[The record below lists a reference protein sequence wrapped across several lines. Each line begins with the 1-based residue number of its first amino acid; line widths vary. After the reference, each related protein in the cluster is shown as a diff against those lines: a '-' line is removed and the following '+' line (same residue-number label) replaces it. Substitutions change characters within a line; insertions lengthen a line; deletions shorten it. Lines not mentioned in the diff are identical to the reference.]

1 MIVAQREANEK
12 PTRSLREAHR
22 DDPREVWQR
31 EDSQRE
37 DSQREVWQRED
48 TLKS

>member
-1 MIVAQREANEK
+1 MIVVQPEDWKDSQREV
-12 PTRSLREAHR
+12 R
-22 DDPREVWQR
+22 QR

>member
-1 MIVAQREANEK
+1 MIVVQREDWK
-12 PTRSLREAHR
+12 DSQ
-22 DDPREVWQR
+22 REVRQR